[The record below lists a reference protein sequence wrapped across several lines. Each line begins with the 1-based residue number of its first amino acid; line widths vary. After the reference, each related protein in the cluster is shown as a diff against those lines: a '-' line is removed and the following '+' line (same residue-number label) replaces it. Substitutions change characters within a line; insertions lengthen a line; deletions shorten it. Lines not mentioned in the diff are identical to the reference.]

1 MTRFGDEFANGFPR
15 YPLVSSV
22 NTMAEDRRN
31 GRNLID
37 VVGRVVWGKQRDPL
51 HAFEIFLQDET
62 GNIIKLMLNNVP
74 NNWMGTVLAAITNK
88 SIMFVSR
95 LKMVHRG
102 LNNML
107 VSTILADFAVEPI
120 MPEADTIREMFVG
133 EN

>member
-37 VVGRVVWGKQRDPL
+37 VYMHLTRLPL
-51 HAFEIFLQDET
+51 NYS

-95 LKMVHRG
+95 LKMVHKG
-102 LNNML
+102 LNNMV
-107 VSTILADFAVEPI
+107 VSTILTDFAVEPI